1 MLISAINER
10 QSYQKKLG
18 DTMNV
23 HELHQ
28 LKNVALLV
36 GVIYLLKFLGIVGA

>member
-1 MLISAINER
+1 MEGGRIK
-10 QSYQKKLG
+10 KKLG
-18 DTMNV
+18 DNMNV
-23 HELHQ
+23 NELRQ